1 MIKLLI
7 DCADLSRASEMPLGL
22 LEMIDRAHSIYASAL
37 PKVAEGWQ
45 GALAEFLT
53 EREMHLFERR
63 GFRGDEVR
71 AVVPVWW
78 QRPQNALRRIEAL
91 AQARRG
97 KEFETLALLF
107 KRVKN
112 ITKDFD
118 IPLTDEMRSIL
129 VEPAE
134 QELLK
139 AVESR
144 WPKIASALQRE
155 EYREA
160 MTELGALSA
169 PVDRFFVD
177 VLVMAEDRAMREARL
192 ALLTSLR
199 RTIMNIADI
208 AEIAPEHA

>member
-1 MIKLLI
+1 M
-7 DCADLSRASEMPLGL
+7 
-22 LEMIDRAHSIYASAL
+22 
-37 PKVAEGWQ
+37 AEGWER
-45 GALAEFLT
+45 ALADFLA

-63 GFRGDEVR
+63 GFRSDEVR

-78 QRPQNALRRIEAL
+78 RRPQNALRRIEAL
-91 AQARRG
+91 AQARRA

-118 IPLTDEMRSIL
+118 RPLTDEMRSIL

-134 QELLK
+134 RELLK

-144 WPKIASALQRE
+144 WPKIDSALQRE

-160 MTELGALSA
+160 MKELGALSG

-177 VLVMAEDRAMREARL
+177 VLVMAEDRSMREARL
-192 ALLTSLR
+192 ALLTALR

-208 AEIAPEHA
+208 AEIAPEQA